1 MDDLQKGLLL
11 NSGGGGVNKKQVD
24 DAASCG
30 GAGGGCKRDS
40 GGGDGGNSE
49 GVEGA
54 EEVEGADLAALTDF
68 QYDSTGCGDF
78 CMVLCRLCGMGLC
91 ACCAAFSS

>member
-11 NSGGGGVNKKQVD
+11 NSGGDGVD
-24 DAASCG
+24 
-30 GAGGGCKRDS
+30 GGGCKKKKNE
-40 GGGDGGNSE
+40 GDGGNYL
-49 GVEGA
+49 EGA
-54 EEVEGADLAALTDF
+54 EGAEGAERAALTDF

-78 CMVLCRLCGMGLC
+78 CMVLCRLCGMCLC

>member
-11 NSGGGGVNKKQVD
+11 NSGGGGVD
-24 DAASCG
+24 
-30 GAGGGCKRDS
+30 GGCKKKKKNE
-40 GGGDGGNSE
+40 GDGDNSE
-49 GVEGA
+49 GADSEGA
-54 EEVEGADLAALTDF
+54 DSEGAEGADLAALTDF

-78 CMVLCRLCGMGLC
+78 CMVICRLCGMCLC